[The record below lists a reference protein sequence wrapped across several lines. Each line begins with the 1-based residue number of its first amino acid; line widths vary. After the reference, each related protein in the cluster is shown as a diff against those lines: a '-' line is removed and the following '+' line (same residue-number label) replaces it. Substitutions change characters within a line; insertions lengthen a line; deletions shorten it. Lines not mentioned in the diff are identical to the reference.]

1 MEEGGTLVF
10 QPAGAHRWMISNNLK
25 MKDMNRDRWKKLM
38 YGLTAA
44 LLLSACSQDEPGE
57 NSTALPEGEYPLQ
70 IGSVTLTAEV
80 SEQPWTRVSENPTD
94 GMSSVWKD
102 GDRIG
107 VRIGD
112 NEETGIYVMNVDAEG
127 RVVGVTP
134 EKAVY
139 WKDKQ
144 PATITAWYPLNEELD
159 FTHQNNG
166 LTYLLKGTS
175 TSNANY
181 NTSANLTFSHRLA
194 KVRVKLKGT
203 KADEVTAVTVRSYPK
218 ATHNQGTYV
227 AKEGNAAYYPMRE
240 ANYGGQTYWEAN
252 LLDGHLEAA
261 NTFRVSSDGKNFVQA
276 KLTTDV
282 DITPG
287 YVHTININVGEAQQV
302 TGNISDDNTYIVSG
316 TREESVNITGGNPT
330 IYLKDANINVSD
342 GPAINITNGNPTI
355 HVFGES
361 NTVSSDNG
369 AGIYVAEGC
378 TVTIQGS
385 SRKDD
390 VLKAT
395 AGGDGAGIG
404 SSGADDTSTLSCGNI
419 VIKNVTVYAY
429 SDMSMECTPGIGS
442 LENCGSITIDNS
454 TVYAYGVAQ
463 HLYYTPAIGSC
474 QSLPSITISNSEI
487 FAYRGSYN
495 YISTADWIG
504 CGGSSYQ
511 GNSIQGTI
519 TKTIVHKNAY
529 NRPGYPPQ
537 EITGESQTFE

>member
-1 MEEGGTLVF
+1 M
-10 QPAGAHRWMISNNLK
+10 WLK
-25 MKDMNRDRWKKLM
+25 KVM
-38 YGLTAA
+38 
-44 LLLSACSQDEPGE
+44 LLIILCGK
-57 NSTALPEGEYPLQ
+57 
-70 IGSVTLTAEV
+70 
-80 SEQPWTRVSENPTD
+80 PT
-94 GMSSVWKD
+94 M
-102 GDRIG
+102 
-107 VRIGD
+107 
-112 NEETGIYVMNVDAEG
+112 
-127 RVVGVTP
+127 
-134 EKAVY
+134 AV
-139 WKDKQ
+139 
-144 PATITAWYPLNEELD
+144 
-159 FTHQNNG
+159 
-166 LTYLLKGTS
+166 
-175 TSNANY
+175 
-181 NTSANLTFSHRLA
+181 
-194 KVRVKLKGT
+194 
-203 KADEVTAVTVRSYPK
+203 
-218 ATHNQGTYV
+218 
-227 AKEGNAAYYPMRE
+227 
-240 ANYGGQTYWEAN
+240 
-252 LLDGHLEAA
+252 
-261 NTFRVSSDGKNFVQA
+261 
-276 KLTTDV
+276 
-282 DITPG
+282 ITPG

-355 HVFGES
+355 HVFGGS

-404 SSGADDTSTLSCGNI
+404 SSGADDTSTLSCGNN

-504 CGGSSYQ
+504 RGGPSYQ
-511 GNSIQGTI
+511 GNSIQGNISNAVIHKYMWNPANNATI
-519 TKTIVHKNAY
+519 EEGTVVYGADGISKEQV
-529 NRPGYPPQ
+529 Q
-537 EITGESQTFE
+537 